1 MAEKLK
7 IKIHTLETALGKAR
21 KYCAYQECSQQEVRD
36 KLYELGLHKK
46 EVEQGIALLIEEG
59 FLNEQRFAVAFAG
72 GKFRINHLGR
82 VKIRMALRSKKVTE
96 YCIREALKQIPE
108 NEYNRIIEA
117 IIKKRMKQVKYTDTL
132 KRNYSVAQYLVG
144 RGFEPELV
152 WKTLNIND

>member
-7 IKIHTLETALGKAR
+7 IKINNFETALGKAR
-21 KYCAYQECSQQEVRD
+21 KYCAYQERSQQEVRD

-72 GKFRINHLGR
+72 GKFRINHWGR

-108 NEYNRIIEA
+108 NEYNRVIEA

>member
-1 MAEKLK
+1 
-7 IKIHTLETALGKAR
+7 
-21 KYCAYQECSQQEVRD
+21 
-36 KLYELGLHKK
+36 
-46 EVEQGIALLIEEG
+46 
-59 FLNEQRFAVAFAG
+59 
-72 GKFRINHLGR
+72 
-82 VKIRMALRSKKVTE
+82 MALRSKKVTE

-108 NEYNRIIEA
+108 NEYNRVIEA